1 MADARSV
8 GGSWPSCF
16 KCINLLN
23 QFAASLPLLG
33 FYNQRVKCVSL
44 LYADVAIQT
53 PADPQVQTPADP
65 NIQTP
70 AYPDVQPAVSATP
83 ADPDLQTPADPDIQ
97 TPAYPDVQ
105 PAVSATPADPDLQ
118 TPADPDIQTPAY
130 PDVQPAVS
138 ATPADPDVQR
148 SVTPRATMQSAA
160 DATITLMSDS
170 AGYVSGKL
178 VQFCFIIGPS
188 DRRTNYVSMVS
199 ICLSSVCPVHDPVS
213 KTEKRRQTKI
223 GGTVAPG
230 MCNRPTSFEVK
241 RSKVKV
247 GGPNNGPSATA
258 ALLLVFYRLCVEV
271 RMQ

>member
-65 NIQTP
+65 N
-70 AYPDVQPAVSATP
+70 
-83 ADPDLQTPADPDIQ
+83 IQ